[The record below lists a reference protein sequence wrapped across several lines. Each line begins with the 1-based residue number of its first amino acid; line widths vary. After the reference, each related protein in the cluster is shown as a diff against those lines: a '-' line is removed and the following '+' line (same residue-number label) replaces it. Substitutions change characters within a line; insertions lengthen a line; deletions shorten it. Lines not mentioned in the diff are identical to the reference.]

1 MCGSVEFGAWLNMNW
16 CTGSAGPLYSFSVF
30 RQFLF
35 PKIRKSESKENAMNV
50 SIVFIFISLELN
62 CRYLL
67 QYDSEFVVLLNVSYY
82 VIVNYKICSTVV
94 EQGLP

>member
-1 MCGSVEFGAWLNMNW
+1 
-16 CTGSAGPLYSFSVF
+16 
-30 RQFLF
+30 
-35 PKIRKSESKENAMNV
+35 MNV

-82 VIVNYKICSTVV
+82 VIVNYKIYYTVV